1 MSRVGGMNEDTRIIG
16 LWTNISEQL
25 GEIAGQMKSVLSQL
39 ADHTLRIQQLERHP
53 SNQPVTIQPSA
64 TANVSLASVM
74 RWLVIAL
81 IVSLGIIATLTGST
95 AIVRTMLSPSVIQ
108 QN

>member
-1 MSRVGGMNEDTRIIG
+1 MNKGGNLNEDARIIG

-53 SNQPVTIQPSA
+53 SNQPVTIQQQSA
-64 TANVSLASVM
+64 NMSLASVV

-95 AIVRTMLSPSVIQ
+95 AIIRTMLAPLVVQ

>member
-53 SNQPVTIQPSA
+53 SNQPVNMTRE
-64 TANVSLASVM
+64 SVV

-95 AIVRTMLSPSVIQ
+95 AIIRTMLSPSVIR

>member
-1 MSRVGGMNEDTRIIG
+1 MSRGGGMNEDTRIIG

-53 SNQPVTIQPSA
+53 SNQPV
-64 TANVSLASVM
+64 NVSKDGII
-74 RWLVIAL
+74 RWLLVAL
-81 IVSLGIIATLTGST
+81 IASLAVIVTLTGAT
-95 AIVRTMLSPSVIQ
+95 AVLKALVPAIGG
-108 QN
+108 